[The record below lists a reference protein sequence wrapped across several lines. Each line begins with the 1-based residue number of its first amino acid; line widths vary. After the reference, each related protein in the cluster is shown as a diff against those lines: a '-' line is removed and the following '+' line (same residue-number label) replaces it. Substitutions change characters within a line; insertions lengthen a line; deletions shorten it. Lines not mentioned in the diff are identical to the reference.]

1 VFYLL
6 REDALIAGSI
16 LGVEAVVLAGLFVIE
31 RAKALIEARRFFAKS
46 FAISRSRSRNSGR
59 EPAFIPRF
67 Q

>member
-1 VFYLL
+1 MFYLL

-16 LGVEAVVLAGLFVIE
+16 LGVEALVIAALFAIE
-31 RAKALIEARRFFAKS
+31 QAKALFEARRFFARS

-59 EPAFIPRF
+59 EPEFLPRF